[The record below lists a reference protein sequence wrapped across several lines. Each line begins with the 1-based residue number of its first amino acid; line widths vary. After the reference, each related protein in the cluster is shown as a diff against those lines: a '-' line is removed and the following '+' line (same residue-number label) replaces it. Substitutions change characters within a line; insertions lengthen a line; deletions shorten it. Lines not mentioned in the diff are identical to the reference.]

1 MFACLIVRCLCLVVE
16 LQRKLNIPRGLGTLG
31 GRNLS
36 HRRSKVH
43 VWSIQLNM
51 VERIDEI
58 GPKLQ
63 PEPLGE

>member
-16 LQRKLNIPRGLGTLG
+16 LQRKLNVPWGLGALG
-31 GRNLS
+31 ARNLS

-43 VWSIQLNM
+43 VWCVELNM
-51 VERIDEI
+51 VERIDEV

-63 PEPLGE
+63 PEPLSD